1 MERAVVVQ
9 WPWFLI
15 ASLEFTHEDDADLG
29 LMFCQALELNLVQW
43 SRHEGILGIIKIVN
57 ANTGCHA
64 MWFFHCFFF
73 KYWNLRLIFIEH
85 MKWTQ
90 AVLTNIKSG
99 VSSHRHPSAS
109 TLLYN
114 VTNGGEPPPEVGE
127 RESLLIMRQQQ
138 LQALWIEWG
147 HKSKTDQSSDGGLGR
162 CWFYSKEWQ
171 TTLHWRNAR
180 TPAVPSRS
188 FSIPV
193 FVRNKLCSLF
203 LASPLSGLGR
213 CII

>member
-1 MERAVVVQ
+1 MPGLHRCNGEGSGGAMTVISNGQFRVHTWRRRRSGSDVLSGVGIKPRAVKQTWGNIANNKDRRRKHGLSWNVIC
-9 WPWFLI
+9 PLFLFQVLKSQI
-15 ASLEFTHEDDADLG
+15 RIHLTYEMNSD
-29 LMFCQALELNLVQW
+29 
-43 SRHEGILGIIKIVN
+43 RH
-57 ANTGCHA
+57 
-64 MWFFHCFFF
+64 
-73 KYWNLRLIFIEH
+73 
-85 MKWTQ
+85 
-90 AVLTNIKSG
+90 
-99 VSSHRHPSAS
+99 SHRHPSAS

-171 TTLHWRNAR
+171 TTLHWWNAR
-180 TPAVPSRS
+180 TPALPSRS

-203 LASPLSGLGR
+203 LASPLSALGR